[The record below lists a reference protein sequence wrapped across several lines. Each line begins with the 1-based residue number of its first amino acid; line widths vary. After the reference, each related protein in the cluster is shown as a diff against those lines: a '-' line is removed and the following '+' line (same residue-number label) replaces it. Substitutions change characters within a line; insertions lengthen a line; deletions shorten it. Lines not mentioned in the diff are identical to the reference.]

1 MTDAIRDRVRTMT
14 REIETARG
22 QHRADLVL
30 RDCQVI
36 SPYSN
41 EIHPADIVVLG
52 RRIVAVR
59 PDFDGPAA
67 REEDCAGL
75 FAAPGLV
82 EPHLLPD
89 QGLTWAEV
97 GWNAVRTGTTA
108 VVTPELGPAD
118 GIARFD
124 LPCRLFEAT
133 GHGLTQRSGPSAD
146 SDENSVQSAATAHG
160 LGMARVPGGSVRS
173 ALRMGRTVLIPDRDA
188 EGAEVLAGI
197 ADGTLDARHLC
208 LGTGSGRVLPEVAHA
223 LAAGISA
230 PTALQLGSLN
240 AATHYGLDH
249 LLGSIAPGRWA
260 DFFLTED
267 LGAVPARVYVG
278 GVLVAENGNR
288 P

>member
-1 MTDAIRDRVRTMT
+1 MTDAIRDRVRALT
-14 REIETARG
+14 REIGTARG
-22 QHRADLVL
+22 HHRADLVL
-30 RDCQVI
+30 RNCHVI

-41 EIHPADIVVLG
+41 ETHPADVVLLG

-59 PDFDGPAA
+59 ENFDGPAA
-67 REEDCAGL
+67 REEDCSGL
-75 FAAPGLV
+75 LAAPGLV

-89 QGLTWAEV
+89 PDLTWAEI
-97 GWNAVRTGTTA
+97 GWNAVRTGTTT

-118 GIARFD
+118 GIARYD
-124 LPCRLFEAT
+124 LPGRLFEAT

-146 SDENSVQSAATAHG
+146 YAGATVQSAAATHG
-160 LGMARVPGGSVRS
+160 LGMARVPGSSVRS
-173 ALRMGRTVLIPDRDA
+173 TLRMGRTVLVPDD
-188 EGAEVLAGI
+188 AEVLTAI

-208 LGTGSGRVLPEVAHA
+208 LGTGSGQVLPEVARA

-230 PTALQLGSLN
+230 PVALQLGSLN

-249 LLGSIAPGRWA
+249 VLGSITPGRWA

-267 LGAVPARVYVG
+267 LGALPTRVYVG